1 MEEALIYY
9 EICHI
14 MKGNQ
19 YVCDFDSIEELR
31 GNNQYTSGYLGNS
44 IPKKLSYFNI
54 VYKQT
59 NKQQQQQQ
67 QKKQKP
73 YKNAN

>member
-31 GNNQYTSGYLGNS
+31 GNNQYTSAYLGNS

-54 VYKQT
+54 VLKKTKQT
-59 NKQQQQQQ
+59 NK
-67 QKKQKP
+67 KP
-73 YKNAN
+73 HKLIN